1 MKRSTVYISVL
12 AALVAIWAG
21 LIILVQQ
28 SGYDE
33 KWSNIV
39 YALPLYG
46 LVCLGSFCVG
56 KLGMDLL
63 TFNDYPQEIGALEK
77 DIAAAKADL
86 NKRGF

>member
-28 SGYDE
+28 SGYHE
-33 KWSNIV
+33 KWSTIV

-56 KLGMDLL
+56 KLGIDLL
-63 TFNDYPQEIGALEK
+63 TFNDYPHEIGALEK

-86 NKRGF
+86 DKRGF